1 MLWIDDQKQANSFG
15 DEMPLAQYLSVKDK
29 NTVMAKKKA
38 IKDPVNILVNK
49 PDPNEKKQTSK
60 AHDQAEKD
68 IEQDPDLSS
77 EPHREDDL
85 DEGELTRLEGE
96 D

>member
-1 MLWIDDQKQANSFG
+1 VLKRRWHNI
-15 DEMPLAQYLSVKDK
+15 YRVKDK
-29 NTVMAKKKA
+29 NIVMAKKKA
-38 IKDPVNILVNK
+38 MKGPVNTLINK
-49 PDPNEKKQTSK
+49 TDPNEKKHTSQ

-85 DEGELTRLEGE
+85 DEGELARLEGE

>member
-1 MLWIDDQKQANSFG
+1 
-15 DEMPLAQYLSVKDK
+15 
-29 NTVMAKKKA
+29 MAKKKVT
-38 IKDPVNILVNK
+38 KDRANILVNK
-49 PDPNEKKQTSK
+49 ADPNEKKHTSQ

-68 IEQDPDLSS
+68 IGQDPDLSS

-85 DEGELTRLEGE
+85 DEGELARLEGE